1 MKTIAIVTLSALT
14 VLLLLAGCGES
25 GEIDRYQETAAD
37 PAAEPQAPAGQ
48 MPSGHP
54 PLTGDYAWQAPE
66 GWESQPPSSMRM
78 GSYLVPHGSGQGD
91 LSVIRLSGQ
100 AGGPL
105 NNLNRWR
112 GQIGLAPVAE
122 GTPDAEGRSVTSP
135 AGTFT
140 CWKLINGEPANQ
152 GMLVA
157 MLFTGDHSLFVK
169 LTGSPDLVDGV
180 EDQFISYVESFT
192 TSVEG

>member
-1 MKTIAIVTLSALT
+1 MKITFIGFLCALA

-25 GEIDRYQETAAD
+25 GNIDRYQEA
-37 PAAEPQAPAGQ
+37 APAPATAQQPGEQQ

-54 PLTGDYAWQAPE
+54 PLTGNYTWQAPE

-78 GSYLVPHGSGQGD
+78 GSYLVPHGSDQGD

-112 GQIGLAPVAE
+112 GQIGLAPVTE
-122 GTPDAEGRSVTSP
+122 ESPDAEGRQVMSP
-135 AGTFT
+135 AGPFT
-140 CWKLINGEPANQ
+140 CWKLVNGEPTNQ

-157 MLFTGDHSLFVK
+157 MLFSGDHSLFVK
-169 LTGSPDLVDGV
+169 LTGSPDLVNGV